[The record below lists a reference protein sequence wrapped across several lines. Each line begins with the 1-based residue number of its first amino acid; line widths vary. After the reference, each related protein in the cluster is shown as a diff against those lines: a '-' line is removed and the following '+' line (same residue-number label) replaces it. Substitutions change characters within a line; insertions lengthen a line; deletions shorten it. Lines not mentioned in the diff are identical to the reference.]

1 MNKAIFDNLLANEI
15 SQMCQLAI
23 KEDLTG
29 ENNTDI
35 TAELIPAH
43 TKATGTLITREV
55 GIFCG
60 REWLD
65 NVYDLLGNK
74 VNIDWLIKDGDS
86 MLANQT
92 LCRLQGD
99 ARSLLTGERS
109 AINFLQ
115 TLSATATV
123 THQYVE
129 AMNSSSC
136 QLLDTRKTIPGMRFA
151 QKYAVVCGGGG
162 NHRLGLTD
170 AYLIKENH
178 IIACGDIEAALS
190 KAKVTYPDRLLEIE
204 VENLDELRQAIFGK
218 ADVIML
224 DNFNLNDLKKSVI
237 ICRESNSMTKLE
249 ASGNVNLNTIKDIA
263 DTGVDFISVGAITK
277 NIQAID
283 LSMRL
288 DFI

>member
-1 MNKAIFDNLLANEI
+1 
-15 SQMCQLAI
+15 
-23 KEDLTG
+23 
-29 ENNTDI
+29 
-35 TAELIPAH
+35 
-43 TKATGTLITREV
+43 
-55 GIFCG
+55 
-60 REWLD
+60 
-65 NVYDLLGNK
+65 
-74 VNIDWLIKDGDS
+74 
-86 MLANQT
+86 
-92 LCRLQGD
+92 
-99 ARSLLTGERS
+99 
-109 AINFLQ
+109 
-115 TLSATATV
+115 
-123 THQYVE
+123 
-129 AMNSSSC
+129 
-136 QLLDTRKTIPGMRFA
+136 MRFA

-190 KAKVTYPDRLLEIE
+190 KAKVTHPDRLLEIE

-224 DNFNLNDLKKSVI
+224 DNFNLSDLKKSVI

-249 ASGNVNLNTIKDIA
+249 ASGNVNLNTIKNIA